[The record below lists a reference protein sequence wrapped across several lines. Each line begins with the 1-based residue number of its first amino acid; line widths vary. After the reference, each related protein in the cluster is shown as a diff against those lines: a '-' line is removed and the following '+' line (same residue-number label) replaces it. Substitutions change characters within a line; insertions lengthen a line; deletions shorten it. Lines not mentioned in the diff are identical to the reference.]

1 MAKIK
6 YTKNELKKQ
15 KDNLKRFTRYLPTLE
30 LKKQQ
35 LLVEI
40 RQIQNRIEKLTE
52 EFERLEKEIT
62 RWADVFAEDIDLNE
76 FVQVKEVTT
85 DQENIAGIDIPTYSK
100 VIFVDKEYDLYKTPL
115 WVDKAIA
122 VLKEQIERQAELKIT
137 QQQEAILRE
146 ELRITIQR
154 IKLFEEV
161 KIPEARENIRVIQI
175 FLGDQMTAEVVRGKI
190 AKAKIEKKKQEVR
203 AV

>member
-100 VIFVDKEYDLYKTPL
+100 VIFVDTEYDLYKTPL

-190 AKAKIEKKKQEVR
+190 AKAKIEKKKHEVS